1 MIIDQEIMNNI
12 AIKDELDEY
21 CNKYKGRVYYDQ
33 KENRFVQIRE
43 TITNSPVRDGFVCSD
58 FCEYYDSTKTV
69 TIFQRLDVEY
79 ITKHLVAIDLSESR
93 LFYHDGI
100 GLRIKDEE

>member
-58 FCEYYDSTKTV
+58 YPNSQEPTRLEIKNKLTSKSKAWYKSNLEDVNKFLRRNLYLDEIKV
-69 TIFQRLDVEY
+69 TR
-79 ITKHLVAIDLSESR
+79 R
-93 LFYHDGI
+93 
-100 GLRIKDEE
+100 